1 MKAIANII
9 RFIVITILTVCMISI
24 GIITI
29 VSSTILD
36 QSYVIQKLEET
47 NFYAEMYDLVKS
59 NFENYIY
66 QSGLDEE
73 VLNDICTQE
82 KVKKDI
88 NIMLSNIYQGTNEK
102 IDTTEIA
109 NNLNAKIDQLG
120 IKNSKNQKA
129 INEFVKHICDEYT
142 NTLVHTKY
150 EDNINE
156 IYNKTTKILD
166 KLYNTIVIV
175 LIILIILLI
184 VINIKQISK
193 ALQGIGIAF
202 LATSAFDLIAC
213 NIVESKVDIQG
224 IKIFNDTFSKI
235 IVSII
240 QEIVDQIKSI
250 GAGALVVALVL
261 IVIYAVIVAIRK
273 SEDKK
278 EEKTTD
284 KIGG

>member
-1 MKAIANII
+1 MKVIANII

-24 GIITI
+24 GIITV

-36 QSYVIQKLEET
+36 QSYVMQKLEEN
-47 NFYAEMYDLVKS
+47 NFYSEMYELVKS

-73 VLNDICTQE
+73 ILNDICTQD

-120 IKNSKNQKA
+120 IKNSKNEKA
-129 INEFVKHICDEYT
+129 INDFVKHICNEYT
-142 NTLVHTKY
+142 DTLVHTNY

-156 IYNKTTKILD
+156 IYNKTTKVLD
-166 KLYNTIVIV
+166 KLYNTIVIILIVSIIV
-175 LIILIILLI
+175 LII
-184 VINIKQISK
+184 INIKQIRK
-193 ALQGIGIAF
+193 IIQGIGMAF
-202 LATSAFDLIAC
+202 LATSTFDLIAC

-224 IKIFNDTFSKI
+224 IKILNDTFSKT

-240 QEIVDQIKSI
+240 QEIVDNIKTM
-250 GAGALVVALVL
+250 GVGALVVA
-261 IVIYAVIVAIRK
+261 IVVIIIYSIIEANKNAENRT
-273 SEDKK
+273 

-284 KIGG
+284 K